1 MHTWAHTHA
10 HWITRLVQ
18 DYGKELVA
26 PGLNFC
32 PGPLLKEVTVRLL
45 RLLCKSK
52 MLIFPVDFIN
62 LGWAYWIS
70 KIMDINY
77 FGQFNVLGKL

>member
-1 MHTWAHTHA
+1 MS
-10 HWITRLVQ
+10 
-18 DYGKELVA
+18 
-26 PGLNFC
+26 C
-32 PGPLLKEVTVRLL
+32 GPLLKGVTVGLL

-70 KIMDINY
+70 KTMY
-77 FGQFNVLGKL
+77 FSILVNLMY